1 MTAITYGA
9 NAAASAASP
18 ARKSLIERFMNAM
31 YEARVRA
38 ARREINRYIHLVPQD
53 VLKQAGYLPSDG
65 GSKLPLT

>member
-9 NAAASAASP
+9 DTGATPASSG
-18 ARKSLIERFMNAM
+18 RKSLIERFINAL

-38 ARREINRYIHLVPQD
+38 ARREINRYLHLVPQD

-65 GSKLPLT
+65 GTKLPLT

>member
-9 NAAASAASP
+9 NTAESAASP
-18 ARKSLIERFMNAM
+18 VRKGLIERFINAL

-38 ARREINRYIHLVPQD
+38 ARREINRYLHLVPQD
-53 VLKQAGYLPSDG
+53 VLKQAGYLPSDR